1 MSRNFPEIPDGCGF
15 LYACEVMKVD
25 YLELLQRNLV
35 DEIEATRAYAAT
47 MAMAPPGDIPVLLE
61 LLADE
66 TDHIAH
72 VAQLISQQTG
82 NSVDYSALVSGVE

>member
-1 MSRNFPEIPDGCGF
+1 MT
-15 LYACEVMKVD
+15 
-25 YLELLQRNLV
+25 YLELLQKNLV

-47 MAMAPPGDIPVLLE
+47 MAVAPPGDIPVLLE

-72 VAQLISQQTG
+72 VSTLISQITG
-82 NSVDYSALVSGVE
+82 GDYNYAERVTGVE

>member
-1 MSRNFPEIPDGCGF
+1 MELTGEILPAPF
-15 LYACEVMKVD
+15 LFAREVMNMD
-25 YLELLQRNLV
+25 YLELLQKNLV
-35 DEIEATRAYAAT
+35 DEIEATRSYAAT
-47 MAMAPPGDIPVLLE
+47 MAIAPQEDIPVLLE

-82 NSVDYSALVSGVE
+82 YPVDYAALVPGVE

>member
-1 MSRNFPEIPDGCGF
+1 MELTGEILPAPF
-15 LYACEVMKVD
+15 LFACEVMNMT
-25 YLELLQRNLV
+25 YLELLQKNLV

-47 MAMAPPGDIPVLLE
+47 MAAAPPGDISVLLE

-72 VAQLISQQTG
+72 VARLISKQTG
-82 NSVDYSALVSGVE
+82 HPVDYSALVSGVE

>member
-1 MSRNFPEIPDGCGF
+1 MT
-15 LYACEVMKVD
+15 
-25 YLELLQRNLV
+25 YLELLQKDLA

-47 MAMAPPGDIPVLLE
+47 IAGAPPEDIPVLLE

-72 VAQLISQQTG
+72 VASLISRQTG
-82 NSVDYSALVSGVE
+82 EDVNYARMVPGVE

>member
-1 MSRNFPEIPDGCGF
+1 MT
-15 LYACEVMKVD
+15 
-25 YLELLQRNLV
+25 YLELLQKDLA

-47 MAMAPPGDIPVLLE
+47 MAAAPPEDIPVLLE

-72 VAQLISQQTG
+72 VSALISKQTG
-82 NSVDYSALVSGVE
+82 DSIDYARMVPGVE

>member
-1 MSRNFPEIPDGCGF
+1 MPT
-15 LYACEVMKVD
+15 
-25 YLELLQRNLV
+25 YLELLQKNLV
-35 DEIEATRAYAAT
+35 DEIEATRSYAAT
-47 MAMAPPGDIPVLLE
+47 MAVAPPEDIPVLLE

-82 NSVDYSALVSGVE
+82 APVDYSTLVSGVE

>member
-1 MSRNFPEIPDGCGF
+1 MT
-15 LYACEVMKVD
+15 
-25 YLELLQRNLV
+25 YLELLQKNLA

-47 MAMAPPGDIPVLLE
+47 MAVAPQEDIPVLLE

-72 VAQLISQQTG
+72 VSQLISEQTG
-82 NSVDYSALVSGVE
+82 HFVDYTSMVQGVE

>member
-1 MSRNFPEIPDGCGF
+1 MS
-15 LYACEVMKVD
+15 
-25 YLELLQRNLV
+25 YLELLQKNLV

-47 MAMAPPGDIPVLLE
+47 MAVAPAEDIPVLLE

-82 NSVDYSALVSGVE
+82 NPVDYAKLVPGVE

>member
-1 MSRNFPEIPDGCGF
+1 MELTGKILPAPF
-15 LYACEVMKVD
+15 LFACEVMNMT
-25 YLELLQRNLV
+25 YLELLQGNLV

-47 MAMAPPGDIPVLLE
+47 MAVAPPGDIPVLLE

-82 NSVDYSALVSGVE
+82 DPVNYSALVSGVE

>member
-1 MSRNFPEIPDGCGF
+1 MRPDTIK
-15 LYACEVMKVD
+15 A
-25 YLELLQRNLV
+25 
-35 DEIEATRAYAAT
+35 IEATRSYAAT
-47 MAMAPPGDIPVLLE
+47 MAVAPPSDVPVLLE

-82 NSVDYSALVSGVE
+82 DPVDYSALVPGVE

>member
-1 MSRNFPEIPDGCGF
+1 MT
-15 LYACEVMKVD
+15 
-25 YLELLQRNLV
+25 YLELLQKDLA

-47 MAMAPPGDIPVLLE
+47 MAEAPVEDIPVLLE

-72 VAQLISQQTG
+72 VATLISQQTG
-82 NSVDYSALVSGVE
+82 DNANYARMVSGVE

>member
-1 MSRNFPEIPDGCGF
+1 MT
-15 LYACEVMKVD
+15 
-25 YLELLQRNLV
+25 YLELLHGNLV

-47 MAMAPPGDIPVLLE
+47 MAVAPPEDIPVLLE

-72 VAQLISQQTG
+72 VAQLISQQMG
-82 NSVDYSALVSGVE
+82 DPVDYAALVSGVE

>member
-1 MSRNFPEIPDGCGF
+1 MRDTAPGKAGENNMMS
-15 LYACEVMKVD
+15 
-25 YLELLQRNLV
+25 YLDLLQKNLV

-47 MAMAPPGDIPVLLE
+47 LAVAPPSDIPVLLE

-72 VAQLISQQTG
+72 VAQLISQQNG
-82 NSVDYSALVSGVE
+82 DPVDYAALVSGVE

>member
-1 MSRNFPEIPDGCGF
+1 VELTGEILLAPF
-15 LYACEVMKVD
+15 LFACEVMNMPT
-25 YLELLQRNLV
+25 YLELLQKNLV
-35 DEIEATRAYAAT
+35 DEIEATRSYAAT
-47 MAMAPPGDIPVLLE
+47 MAVAPQGDIPVLLE

-82 NSVDYSALVSGVE
+82 DPVDYSALVSGVE

>member
-1 MSRNFPEIPDGCGF
+1 MT
-15 LYACEVMKVD
+15 
-25 YLELLQRNLV
+25 YLELLQKNLA

-47 MAMAPPGDIPVLLE
+47 LAVAPSRDIPAILE

-66 TDHIAH
+66 TDHIAR

-82 NSVDYSALVSGVE
+82 DPVDYSALVPGVE

>member
-1 MSRNFPEIPDGCGF
+1 MF
-15 LYACEVMKVD
+15 ACEVMNLT
-25 YLELLQRNLV
+25 YLEILQKDLA

-47 MAMAPPGDIPVLLE
+47 MALAPPGDIPVLLE

-82 NSVDYSALVSGVE
+82 EPVDYAALVPGVE

>member
-1 MSRNFPEIPDGCGF
+1 MT
-15 LYACEVMKVD
+15 
-25 YLELLQRNLV
+25 YLELLQKNLV

-47 MAMAPPGDIPVLLE
+47 MAVAPPEDIPILLE

-72 VAQLISQQTG
+72 VAGLISQQTG
-82 NSVDYSALVSGVE
+82 QDVNYAALVSGVE